1 MIGAEYGP
9 QPIKTFHKALQ
20 QKLSPPL
27 SLPPRKHFASATKV
41 QMLVDV
47 ELSGMWDASSVV
59 IAVLGVT

>member
-9 QPIKTFHKALQ
+9 NRL
-20 QKLSPPL
+20 KLSTKHSNRKLAPPL
-27 SLPPRKHFASATKV
+27 SLPPRRNFASATKV

-59 IAVLGVT
+59 KLGVT